1 MCAVARLR
9 DVADIA
15 HLERG
20 GFGGELAEFRVGNAL
35 QQGIGINQAC
45 QPIEPLDPKPDGC
58 RGCGTGR
65 QLQPVEIGRCAVCRS
80 DEKGVQNHPVFRRHT
95 CGDPIVDARVDFR
108 SQPIDQAIKSAERRQ
123 IHRCRP
129 QRLNRSVDKVRGV
142 AHGFGGLE
150 GGSGNQLLAR
160 SAIRRDGK
168 VCPNRRLIPVE
179 RFCFVSSSSHTD
191 AVNPSCEAMCA
202 IVSAWISSR
211 SREVPE
217 ILARFQQRGQHQAPH
232 FPTGAPANEG
242 EVRLAQLISGTE
254 LVVGQP
260 RTRAWVSR
268 AINGCHGVS
277 GKGSAVASGRSV
289 CFEGD
294 RR

>member
-1 MCAVARLR
+1 
-9 DVADIA
+9 
-15 HLERG
+15 
-20 GFGGELAEFRVGNAL
+20 
-35 QQGIGINQAC
+35 
-45 QPIEPLDPKPDGC
+45 
-58 RGCGTGR
+58 
-65 QLQPVEIGRCAVCRS
+65 
-80 DEKGVQNHPVFRRHT
+80 VFRRHT

-168 VCPNRRLIPVE
+168 MCPNRRLIPVE
-179 RFCFVSSSSHTD
+179 RFGFVSLIEPHRRGQPELRSHVCNRVGMD
-191 AVNPSCEAMCA
+191 LVQ
-202 IVSAWISSR
+202 

-242 EVRLAQLISGTE
+242 EVRLAQSISGTE

-294 RR
+294 GR